1 MTDQPKWTPGPW
13 ALKIRSGTGES
24 TANEVIAEIEQA
36 DPEGGYRGD
45 IARLQSAKH
54 IDGIADEE
62 LIANACLLFA
72 APDMYAALEKMG
84 SYFPHSIVECRGDK
98 CREPWCASCYG
109 EEEAEE
115 AMARVAA
122 DIAAYR
128 AALAKA
134 RGQA

>member
-1 MTDQPKWTPGPW
+1 MSAAPWTPGPHRADW
-13 ALKIRSGTGES
+13 TNVFDANGNRIAMCD
-24 TANEVIAEIEQA
+24 TAN
-36 DPEGGYRGD
+36 DTLDRMT
-45 IARLQSAKH
+45 
-54 IDGIADEE
+54 
-62 LIANACLLFA
+62 ANAHLYA
-72 APDMYAALEKMG
+72 AASDMYAALEKMG

-109 EEEAEE
+109 EEAAEE

>member
-72 APDMYAALEKMG
+72 APDLYAALE
-84 SYFPHSIVECRGDK
+84 
-98 CREPWCASCYG
+98 
-109 EEEAEE
+109 
-115 AMARVAA
+115 MAKLWLDVDGRF
-122 DIAAYR
+122 DMQGIN